1 MVDPIRVFRFAPS
14 PNGELHLGHAYSA
27 LLNLKLAREVGGK
40 CLLRIEDIDTV
51 RCTRELE
58 KQMLD
63 DLEWIGFEWDEKP
76 RRQSE
81 HFGEYQDA
89 IDGLQRQGLLY
100 PSTLSRSAIKKIVAE
115 HESGGCDWPRDPDGT
130 PIYPGSER
138 DLNFGAMSEIR
149 ASGDAY
155 ALRLDMKKAVG
166 TSSFQ
171 WLENELVENAR
182 PLDWGDVVLGR
193 KDTPTS
199 YHLCCVLDDAIQGV
213 TDVVRGKDLF
223 HATSVH
229 VVLQKLLGLVSP
241 RYVHHDLVLDDDGE
255 KLSKSVSSKSIR
267 SLKTA
272 GLSKEDI
279 WTSLNL

>member
-1 MVDPIRVFRFAPS
+1 M
-14 PNGELHLGHAYSA
+14 
-27 LLNLKLAREVGGK
+27 
-40 CLLRIEDIDTV
+40 
-51 RCTRELE
+51 
-58 KQMLD
+58 
-63 DLEWIGFEWDEKP
+63 
-76 RRQSE
+76 
-81 HFGEYQDA
+81 
-89 IDGLQRQGLLY
+89 
-100 PSTLSRSAIKKIVAE
+100 
-115 HESGGCDWPRDPDGT
+115 
-130 PIYPGSER
+130 
-138 DLNFGAMSEIR
+138 
-149 ASGDAY
+149 
-155 ALRLDMKKAVG
+155 RLDMKKAVG
-166 TSSFQ
+166 DLSFE
-171 WLENELVENAR
+171 WIEAGIFTEAK
-182 PLDWGDVVLGR
+182 PLRWGDVVIAR